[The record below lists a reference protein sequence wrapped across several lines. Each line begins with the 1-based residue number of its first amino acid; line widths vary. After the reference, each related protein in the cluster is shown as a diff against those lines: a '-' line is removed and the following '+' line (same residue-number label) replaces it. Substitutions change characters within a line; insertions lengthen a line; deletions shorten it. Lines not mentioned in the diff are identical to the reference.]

1 MVGKIRAVDKQ
12 KGVIDLGASDPAFS
26 PVSESHGGKLSQVVL
41 VVKNLQEMSETW
53 VRSQGWEDSLEES
66 MVTLFSILAW
76 RVPWTEEPGGLQS
89 MGVKKSQI
97 RLSNYTHTH

>member
-41 VVKNLQEMSETW
+41 VVKNLFANAGD
-53 VRSQGWEDSLEES
+53 VRDLG
-66 MVTLFSILAW
+66 
-76 RVPWTEEPGGLQS
+76 
-89 MGVKKSQI
+89 
-97 RLSNYTHTH
+97 